1 MLKAKVLHPIGV
13 CGTVEKRDLFDK
25 LPWMDSLCVLQ
36 TSIGC
41 RTATEHVKDNR
52 NRKREL
58 DKVLIID
65 DNTSI
70 ISALSLLLS
79 LHDIQTLSAITPQAG
94 LQLLRENPDIGLV
107 IQDMNF
113 TADTTSGEEG
123 RALFF
128 ALRELQPDI
137 PVILLTAWT
146 QLEMAVELVKAG
158 AADYVGKPW
167 DDNKLIAT
175 IKNLLELHEL
185 QQQQRQA
192 KSREQQARDQLQQQ
206 YDLQGIVY
214 RSNSVQKLLEM
225 ATQVAHASVPVLIT
239 GPNGAGKEKI
249 ADIVQANSSVKDG
262 PYIKVNVGALPEDL
276 MEAELFGAEA
286 GAYTGAGNKARQGRF
301 EAADGGTLFLD
312 EIGELSASGQVK
324 LLRVLQT
331 GEFQRLGSSQTRR
344 VNVRV
349 ISATNSNLQ
358 EMIEQGR
365 FRQDLFYRLNV
376 IELKL
381 PPLCDR
387 PEDILPLARAFLSGS
402 GKQLSAAAQ
411 QQLLRYSW
419 PGNVREL
426 QNVMQRAAVL
436 TRGDAIEEPTLAL
449 PQEEQLK
456 LPEHSFEPSRELL
469 EQTLAQCN
477 GIIAQAARELGLSR
491 QALYRRLDKYGI
503 PY

>member
-1 MLKAKVLHPIGV
+1 M
-13 CGTVEKRDLFDK
+13 
-25 LPWMDSLCVLQ
+25 
-36 TSIGC
+36 
-41 RTATEHVKDNR
+41 
-52 NRKREL
+52 

-65 DNTSI
+65 DNTGI
-70 ISALSLLLS
+70 ITALSLLLS

-167 DDNKLIAT
+167 DDHKLIAT

-185 QQQQRQA
+185 QQQQRQTQRRA
-192 KSREQQARDQLQQQ
+192 QQAREQLQQQ
-206 YDLQGIVY
+206 YDLQDIVY
-214 RSNSVQKLLEM
+214 RSHSVQSLLEM
-225 ATQVAHASVPVLIT
+225 ATQVAHSDVPILIT

-249 ADIVQANSSVKDG
+249 ADIVQANSSVKAG
-262 PYIKVNVGALPEDL
+262 PYIKVNVGALPEEL

-286 GAYTGAGNKARQGRF
+286 GAYTGAGNKARVGRF

-331 GEFQRLGSSQTRR
+331 GEFQRLGSSQTRKVR
-344 VNVRV
+344 VRV
-349 ISATNSNLQ
+349 ISATNSDLPQ
-358 EMIEQGR
+358 MINEGS

-381 PPLCDR
+381 PPLADR
-387 PEDILPLARAFLSGS
+387 PEDILPLARAFLART
-402 GKQLSAAAQ
+402 GKQLAPQAQ
-411 QQLLRYSW
+411 QRLMRYSW

-436 TRGDAIEEPTLAL
+436 TRDDTIEEATLAL
-449 PQEEQLK
+449 PEDTQLK
-456 LPEHSFEPSRELL
+456 MPEHSFEPSRELL
-469 EQTLAQCN
+469 EQTLANCN

>member
-1 MLKAKVLHPIGV
+1 
-13 CGTVEKRDLFDK
+13 
-25 LPWMDSLCVLQ
+25 
-36 TSIGC
+36 
-41 RTATEHVKDNR
+41 
-52 NRKREL
+52 L

-65 DNTSI
+65 DNTGI

-94 LQLLRENPDIGLV
+94 LQLLRENPDTSLV

-128 ALRELQPDI
+128 ALREIQPDI

-175 IKNLLELHEL
+175 IKNLLELHDL
-185 QQQQRQA
+185 QQQQRQSQ
-192 KSREQQARDQLQQQ
+192 SRAQQAREQLRQQF
-206 YDLQGIVY
+206 DLQDIIY
-214 RSNSVQKLLEM
+214 RSQSVQTLLEM
-225 ATQVAHASVPVLIT
+225 ATQVAHSDVPVLIT

-249 ADIVQANSSVKDG
+249 ADIIQANSSVKHG
-262 PYIKVNVGALPEDL
+262 PYIKVNVGALPEEL

-286 GAYTGAGNKARQGRF
+286 GAYTGAGNKLRQGRF

-331 GEFQRLGSSQTRR
+331 GEFQRLGSSQTRK
-344 VNVRV
+344 VQVRV

-358 EMIEQGR
+358 QMISDGS

-381 PPLCDR
+381 PPLCER
-387 PEDILPLARAFLSGS
+387 PEDILPLARGFLAQT
-402 GKQLSAAAQ
+402 GKQLGPQAQ
-411 QQLLRYSW
+411 QRLMRYSW

-436 TRGDAIEEPTLAL
+436 TRGDTIEEATLAL
-449 PQEEQLK
+449 PEDAQLK
-456 LPEHSFEPSRELL
+456 VPDVSFEPSRELL
-469 EQTLAQCN
+469 EQTLASCN

>member
-1 MLKAKVLHPIGV
+1 M
-13 CGTVEKRDLFDK
+13 
-25 LPWMDSLCVLQ
+25 
-36 TSIGC
+36 
-41 RTATEHVKDNR
+41 
-52 NRKREL
+52 

-175 IKNLLELHEL
+175 IKNLLELHDL
-185 QQQQRQA
+185 QQQQRLA

-214 RSNSVQKLLEM
+214 RSNSLQKLLEM
-225 ATQVAHASVPVLIT
+225 ATQVAHADVPVLIT

-262 PYIKVNVGALPEDL
+262 PFIKVNVGALPEDL

-331 GEFQRLGSSQTRR
+331 GEFQRLGSSHTRKVR
-344 VNVRV
+344 VRV

-358 EMIEQGR
+358 EMIDQGG

-436 TRGDAIEEPTLAL
+436 TRGDTIEEATLAL
-449 PQEEQLK
+449 PQEEPHK

>member
-1 MLKAKVLHPIGV
+1 M
-13 CGTVEKRDLFDK
+13 
-25 LPWMDSLCVLQ
+25 
-36 TSIGC
+36 
-41 RTATEHVKDNR
+41 
-52 NRKREL
+52 

-65 DNTSI
+65 DNTGI

-113 TADTTSGEEG
+113 TADTTSGDEG

-192 KSREQQARDQLQQQ
+192 KSREQQAREQLHQQ

-214 RSNSVQKLLEM
+214 RSSSVQKLLEM
-225 ATQVAHASVPVLIT
+225 ATQVAHADVPVLIT

-331 GEFQRLGSSQTRR
+331 GEFQRLGSSQTRKVR
-344 VNVRV
+344 VRV

-358 EMIEQGR
+358 QMIADGS

-381 PPLCDR
+381 PPLSER
-387 PEDILPLARAFLSGS
+387 PEDILPLSRAFLSDS
-402 GKQLSAAAQ
+402 GKRLSGQAQ
-411 QQLLRYSW
+411 QTLLRYSW

-436 TRGDAIEEPTLAL
+436 TRGDTIEDATLAL
-449 PQEEQLK
+449 PQEEIQK
-456 LPEHSFEPSRELL
+456 VPEHSFEPSRELL

>member
-1 MLKAKVLHPIGV
+1 M
-13 CGTVEKRDLFDK
+13 
-25 LPWMDSLCVLQ
+25 
-36 TSIGC
+36 
-41 RTATEHVKDNR
+41 
-52 NRKREL
+52 

-65 DNTSI
+65 DNTGI

-94 LQLLRENPDIGLV
+94 LQLLRENPDVGLV

-146 QLEMAVELVKAG
+146 QLEMAVTLVKAG

-175 IKNLLELHEL
+175 IKNLLELHDL
-185 QQQQRQA
+185 QQQQRLTQN
-192 KSREQQARDQLQQQ
+192 REQQAREQLRQEF
-206 YDLQGIVY
+206 DLQGIVY
-214 RSNSVQKLLEM
+214 RSSGVQKLLEM
-225 ATQVAHASVPVLIT
+225 ATQVAHSDVPVLIT

-249 ADIVQANSSVKDG
+249 ADIIQANSPRKNA
-262 PYIKVNVGALPEDL
+262 PYIKVNVGALPEEL

-286 GAYTGAGNKARQGRF
+286 GAYTGAGNKVRQGRS
-301 EAADGGTLFLD
+301 EAADGGTLLLD

-331 GEFQRLGSSQTRR
+331 GEFQRLGSSQTRK
-344 VNVRV
+344 VDVRV
-349 ISATNSNLQ
+349 ISATNADLAK
-358 EMIEQGR
+358 MIVSGN

-381 PPLCDR
+381 PPLADR
-387 PEDILPLARAFLSGS
+387 PEDILPLARSILETQGHKRLSS
-402 GKQLSAAAQ
+402 QAQ
-411 QQLLRYSW
+411 NALTRYHW

-436 TRGDAIEEPTLAL
+436 TRGEVIEEETLAL
-449 PQEEQLK
+449 PASTLPK
-456 LPEHSFEPSRELL
+456 APEHSFEPSRELL
-469 EQTLAQCN
+469 EQTMAQCN

>member
-1 MLKAKVLHPIGV
+1 M
-13 CGTVEKRDLFDK
+13 
-25 LPWMDSLCVLQ
+25 
-36 TSIGC
+36 
-41 RTATEHVKDNR
+41 
-52 NRKREL
+52 
-58 DKVLIID
+58 DKVLVID
-65 DNTSI
+65 DNTGI

-79 LHDIQTLSAITPQAG
+79 LHDIETLSAITPQAG
-94 LQLLRENPDIGLV
+94 LQLLRENPDISLV

-167 DDNKLIAT
+167 DDHKLIAT
-175 IKNLLELHEL
+175 IKNLLELREL
-185 QQQQRQA
+185 QQRQQQA
-192 KSREQQARDQLQQQ
+192 LTREQNAREQLRQQF
-206 YDLQGIVY
+206 DLQGMIY
-214 RSNSVQKLLEM
+214 RSHSVQQLLEI
-225 ATQVAHASVPVLIT
+225 ATQVAHSDVPVLIT

-249 ADIVQANSSVKDG
+249 ADIIQANSSVKHG
-262 PYIKVNVGALPEDL
+262 PYVKVNVGALPEEL

-286 GAYTGAGNKARQGRF
+286 GAYTGAGSKVRQGRF

-331 GEFQRLGSSQTRR
+331 GEFQRLGSSQTRK
-344 VNVRV
+344 VKVRV
-349 ISATNSNLQ
+349 ISATNSNLPQ
-358 EMIEQGR
+358 MISDGS

-381 PPLCDR
+381 PPLCER
-387 PEDILPLARAFLSGS
+387 PEDILPLARAFLASS
-402 GKQLSAAAQ
+402 GKQLAPQTQ
-411 QQLLRYSW
+411 QRMLRYSW

-436 TRGDAIEEPTLAL
+436 TRGDSIEEETLAL
-449 PQEEQLK
+449 PEELLQK
-456 LPEHSFEPSRELL
+456 KPEHSFEPSRELL
-469 EQTLAQCN
+469 EQTLANCN

-491 QALYRRLDKYGI
+491 QALYRRLDKFGI

>member
-1 MLKAKVLHPIGV
+1 M
-13 CGTVEKRDLFDK
+13 
-25 LPWMDSLCVLQ
+25 
-36 TSIGC
+36 
-41 RTATEHVKDNR
+41 
-52 NRKREL
+52 

-65 DNTSI
+65 DNTGI

-113 TADTTSGEEG
+113 TADTTSGDEG

-192 KSREQQARDQLQQQ
+192 KSREQQAREQLHQQ

-214 RSNSVQKLLEM
+214 RSSSVQKLLEM
-225 ATQVAHASVPVLIT
+225 ATQVAHADVPVLIT

-331 GEFQRLGSSQTRR
+331 GEFQRLGSSQTRKVR
-344 VNVRV
+344 VRV

-358 EMIEQGR
+358 QMIADGS

-381 PPLCDR
+381 PSLSER
-387 PEDILPLARAFLSGS
+387 PEDILPLSRAFLSDS
-402 GKQLSAAAQ
+402 GKRLSGQAQ
-411 QQLLRYSW
+411 QTLLRYSW

-436 TRGDAIEEPTLAL
+436 TRGDTIEDATLAL
-449 PQEEQLK
+449 PQEEIQK
-456 LPEHSFEPSRELL
+456 VPEHSFEPSRELL

>member
-1 MLKAKVLHPIGV
+1 M
-13 CGTVEKRDLFDK
+13 
-25 LPWMDSLCVLQ
+25 
-36 TSIGC
+36 
-41 RTATEHVKDNR
+41 
-52 NRKREL
+52 
-58 DKVLIID
+58 DKVLVID

-79 LHDIQTLSAITPQAG
+79 LHDIETLSAITPQAG
-94 LQLLRENPDIGLV
+94 LQLLRENPDISLV

-146 QLEMAVELVKAG
+146 QLEMAVALVKAG

-167 DDNKLIAT
+167 DDNKLVAT

-192 KSREQQARDQLQQQ
+192 KSREQQAREQLQQQ
-206 YDLQGIVY
+206 FDLQDIVY

-225 ATQVAHASVPVLIT
+225 ATQVAHSDVPVLIT

-249 ADIVQANSSVKDG
+249 ADIIQANSTVKDG
-262 PYIKVNVGALPEDL
+262 PYIKVNVGALPEEL

-286 GAYTGAGNKARQGRF
+286 GAYTGAGNKVRQGRF

-331 GEFQRLGSSQTRR
+331 GEFQRLGSSQTRKVR
-344 VNVRV
+344 VRV
-349 ISATNSNLQ
+349 ISATNSNLPQ
-358 EMIEQGR
+358 MIADGS

-381 PPLCDR
+381 PPLHER
-387 PEDILPLARAFLSGS
+387 PEDILPLARAFLAHS
-402 GKQLSAAAQ
+402 GKQLSPPAQ
-411 QQLLRYSW
+411 QRMMRYSW

-436 TRGDAIEEPTLAL
+436 TRGDTIEEDTLAL
-449 PQEEQLK
+449 PEEALLK
-456 LPEHSFEPSRELL
+456 VPEHSFEPSRELL
-469 EQTLAQCN
+469 EQTLANCN

>member
-1 MLKAKVLHPIGV
+1 V
-13 CGTVEKRDLFDK
+13 
-25 LPWMDSLCVLQ
+25 
-36 TSIGC
+36 
-41 RTATEHVKDNR
+41 
-52 NRKREL
+52 L
-58 DKVLIID
+58 DKILIID
-65 DNTSI
+65 DNAGI

-79 LHDIQTLSAITPQAG
+79 LHDIETLSAITPQAG
-94 LQLLRENPDIGLV
+94 LQLLRENPDISLV

-175 IKNLLELHEL
+175 IKNLMELHEL

-192 KSREQQARDQLQQQ
+192 QSREQQARAQLQQQ
-206 YDLQGIVY
+206 FDLQGIVY

-225 ATQVAHASVPVLIT
+225 ATQVAHSDVPVLIT

-249 ADIVQANSSVKDG
+249 ADIVQANSSVKNG
-262 PYIKVNVGALPEDL
+262 PYIKVNVGALPEEL

-286 GAYTGAGNKARQGRF
+286 GAYTGSGNKARQGRF

-331 GEFQRLGSSQTRR
+331 GEFQRLGSSHTRKVR
-344 VNVRV
+344 VRV
-349 ISATNSNLQ
+349 ISATNSNLPQ
-358 EMIEQGR
+358 MIADGS

-381 PPLCDR
+381 PALSER
-387 PEDILPLARAFLSGS
+387 PEDLLPLARAFLFHS
-402 GKQLSAAAQ
+402 GKKLSPQAQ
-411 QQLLRYSW
+411 QRMLRYPW

-426 QNVMQRAAVL
+426 QNVMQRASVL
-436 TRGDAIEEPTLAL
+436 TRGDTIDEETLAL
-449 PQEEQLK
+449 PDEALQK
-456 LPEHSFEPSRELL
+456 APEHSFEPSRELL
-469 EQTLAQCN
+469 EQTLANCN

-491 QALYRRLDKYGI
+491 QALYRRLDKFGI

>member
-1 MLKAKVLHPIGV
+1 M
-13 CGTVEKRDLFDK
+13 
-25 LPWMDSLCVLQ
+25 
-36 TSIGC
+36 
-41 RTATEHVKDNR
+41 
-52 NRKREL
+52 

-94 LQLLRENPDIGLV
+94 LQLLRENPDISLV

-113 TADTTSGEEG
+113 TTDTTSGEEG

-167 DDNKLIAT
+167 DDNKLVAT
-175 IKNLLELHEL
+175 IKNLMELHDL
-185 QQQQRQA
+185 QQQQRQSQ
-192 KSREQQARDQLQQQ
+192 SRAQQARDQLKQQF
-206 YDLQGIVY
+206 DLQEIVY
-214 RSNSVQKLLEM
+214 RSQSVQTLLEM
-225 ATQVAHASVPVLIT
+225 ATQVAHSDVPVLIT

-249 ADIVQANSSVKDG
+249 ADIVQINSSVKDG
-262 PYIKVNVGALPEDL
+262 PYIKVNVGALPEEL

-286 GAYTGAGNKARQGRF
+286 GAYTGSGNQVRQGRF

-331 GEFQRLGSSQTRR
+331 GEFQRLGSSQTRK
-344 VNVRV
+344 VRV
-349 ISATNSNLQ
+349 RFISATNSNLQ
-358 EMIEQGR
+358 QMISDGR

-381 PPLCDR
+381 PALSER
-387 PEDILPLARAFLSGS
+387 PEDILPLARSFLAAT
-402 GKQLSAAAQ
+402 GKHLAPQAQ
-411 QQLLRYSW
+411 QRLMRYSW

-436 TRGDAIEEPTLAL
+436 TRGDTIEESTLAL
-449 PQEEQLK
+449 PEEAQLK
-456 LPEHSFEPSRELL
+456 VPDHNFEPSRELL
-469 EQTLAQCN
+469 EQTLANCN

>member
-1 MLKAKVLHPIGV
+1 M
-13 CGTVEKRDLFDK
+13 
-25 LPWMDSLCVLQ
+25 
-36 TSIGC
+36 
-41 RTATEHVKDNR
+41 
-52 NRKREL
+52 

-65 DNTSI
+65 DNTGI

-79 LHDIQTLSAITPQAG
+79 LHDIHTLSAITPQAG
-94 LQLLRENPDIGLV
+94 LQLLRENPDTGLV

-175 IKNLLELHEL
+175 INNLLELHDL
-185 QQQQRQA
+185 QQQQRLA
-192 KSREQQARDQLQQQ
+192 KSREQQARHQLQKQ

-214 RSNSVQKLLEM
+214 RSNSMQKLLEM
-225 ATQVAHASVPVLIT
+225 ATQVAHADVPVLIT

-262 PYIKVNVGALPEDL
+262 PFIKVNVGALPEDL

-301 EAADGGTLFLD
+301 EVADGGTLFLD

-331 GEFQRLGSSQTRR
+331 GEFQRLGSSQTRK

-349 ISATNSNLQ
+349 ISATNSNLPQ
-358 EMIEQGR
+358 MISNGS

-381 PPLCDR
+381 PPLNER
-387 PEDILPLARAFLSGS
+387 PEDILPLARAFLASS
-402 GKQLSAAAQ
+402 GKQLGPQTQ
-411 QQLLRYSW
+411 QRMLRYSW

-436 TRGDAIEEPTLAL
+436 TRGDSINEETLAL
-449 PQEEQLK
+449 PDEQVQK
-456 LPEHSFEPSRELL
+456 TPEHSFEPSRELL
-469 EQTLAQCN
+469 EQTLANCN

-491 QALYRRLDKYGI
+491 QALYRRLEKFGI

>member
-1 MLKAKVLHPIGV
+1 M
-13 CGTVEKRDLFDK
+13 
-25 LPWMDSLCVLQ
+25 
-36 TSIGC
+36 
-41 RTATEHVKDNR
+41 
-52 NRKREL
+52 

-65 DNTSI
+65 DNTGI

-94 LQLLRENPDIGLV
+94 LQLLRENPDTSLV

-128 ALRELQPDI
+128 ALREIQPDI

-175 IKNLLELHEL
+175 IKNLLELHDL
-185 QQQQRQA
+185 QQQQRQSQ
-192 KSREQQARDQLQQQ
+192 SRAQQAREQLRQQF
-206 YDLQGIVY
+206 DLQDIIY
-214 RSNSVQKLLEM
+214 RSQSVQTLLEM
-225 ATQVAHASVPVLIT
+225 ATQVAHSDVPVLIT

-249 ADIVQANSSVKDG
+249 ADIIQANSSVKHG
-262 PYIKVNVGALPEDL
+262 PYIKVNVGALPEEL

-286 GAYTGAGNKARQGRF
+286 GAYTGAGNKLRQGRF

-331 GEFQRLGSSQTRR
+331 GEFQRLGSSQTRK
-344 VNVRV
+344 VQVRV

-358 EMIEQGR
+358 QMISDGS

-381 PPLCDR
+381 PPLCER
-387 PEDILPLARAFLSGS
+387 PEDILPLARGFLAQT
-402 GKQLSAAAQ
+402 GKQLGPQAQ
-411 QQLLRYSW
+411 QRLMRYSW

-436 TRGDAIEEPTLAL
+436 TRGDTIEEATLAL
-449 PQEEQLK
+449 PEDAQLK
-456 LPEHSFEPSRELL
+456 VPDVSFEPSRELL
-469 EQTLAQCN
+469 EQTLASCN